1 MLTRNDTENSV
12 VIINKE
18 VNSLQKIWAK
28 EKLEIIDRGQDT
40 QAQVM
45 FSPVSAS
52 YIQSINFDLPLLLIT

>member
-40 QAQVM
+40 QAHVM
-45 FSPVSAS
+45 FSIMSAP
-52 YIQSINFDLPLLLIT
+52 YIQ